1 MTSGELQQINKVKG
15 KTRFSHLRETP
26 DNQRINSTGD
36 YSKVS
41 HNTAGFTTSSSCI
54 TITINIT
61 DNATTSTAVIL
72 RVSTPTV
79 PVSLWVPRQR
89 RCSRSVR
96 GSSSHSRSLSLHPA
110 QHAPAPEHL
119 HSSPSSTTM
128 CRWTVTQGV
137 PVAWF
142 NTCPCYRPPSLILSL
157 TFLLLLLLLG
167 PSSSAPLSALSLN
180 SEKHYNAPRGTP
192 PHIFISH
199 QPPSS
204 SPAPLYASSAR
215 LPRATNESS
224 SSATVVGRHVRS
236 SYNHLQGDVRR
247 RKLFSYQ
254 KFFLR
259 IDKKG
264 KVNGTKSEDDPYS
277 MLEIKSV
284 DVGVVAIRGLS
295 SNYYLAISK
304 KGELYGARDFGP
316 DCRLIERIEENKYN
330 TYASAEW
337 RNKKKHMFVGL
348 NANGKP
354 MRGKK
359 TRRKN
364 TATHFLPIVVQP
376 R

>member
-1 MTSGELQQINKVKG
+1 M
-15 KTRFSHLRETP
+15 
-26 DNQRINSTGD
+26 
-36 YSKVS
+36 
-41 HNTAGFTTSSSCI
+41 
-54 TITINIT
+54 
-61 DNATTSTAVIL
+61 
-72 RVSTPTV
+72 
-79 PVSLWVPRQR
+79 
-89 RCSRSVR
+89 CS
-96 GSSSHSRSLSLHPA
+96 
-110 QHAPAPEHL
+110 
-119 HSSPSSTTM
+119 
-128 CRWTVTQGV
+128 WTVTQGAS
-137 PVAWF
+137 VAWF
-142 NTCPCYRPPSLILSL
+142 SSCPCCRPPSLLLSL
-157 TFLLLLLLLG
+157 TFILLLLLLG
-167 PSSSAPLSALSLN
+167 PSSSAPLSTLSSPLDF
-180 SEKHYNAPRGTP
+180 EKNHNAPGGAP
-192 PHIFISH
+192 PHFILH
-199 QPPSS
+199 PPPFS
-204 SPAPLYASSAR
+204 SPTPLHASSAR
-215 LPRATNESS
+215 LPRATNVST

-277 MLEIKSV
+277 ILEIKSV

>member
-1 MTSGELQQINKVKG
+1 MRIMGNLRCLPNKMEELMVQ
-15 KTRFSHLRETP
+15 TRLERE
-26 DNQRINSTGD
+26 
-36 YSKVS
+36 YKE
-41 HNTAGFTTSSSCI
+41 C
-54 TITINIT
+54 TITETELNELAW
-61 DNATTSTAVIL
+61 DSLYNAPSATTVIPAIL
-72 RVSTPTV
+72 QVLTPTV
-79 PVSLWVPRQR
+79 PVRLGVPRQR

-96 GSSSHSRSLSLHPA
+96 GGFSHSRSLSLHPA
-110 QHAPAPEHL
+110 QHAPAPVHL

-128 CRWTVTQGV
+128 CRWTVTQGA

-142 NTCPCYRPPSLILSL
+142 SSCPCCRPPSLLLSL
-157 TFLLLLLLLG
+157 TFLILLLLLG
-167 PSSSAPLSALSLN
+167 PSSSSPLSTLSSD
-180 SEKHYNAPRGTP
+180 SEKDHDAPGGTP
-192 PHIFISH
+192 ASIFISH
-199 QPPSS
+199 LPPSPSS
-204 SPAPLYASSAR
+204 SSSPPPLHASSAR
-215 LPRATNESS
+215 LPRATNVSS

-277 MLEIKSV
+277 ILEIKSV

-304 KGELYGARDFGP
+304 KGELYGATDYGL

-364 TATHFLPIVVQP
+364 TATHFLPMVVQP

>member
-1 MTSGELQQINKVKG
+1 
-15 KTRFSHLRETP
+15 
-26 DNQRINSTGD
+26 
-36 YSKVS
+36 
-41 HNTAGFTTSSSCI
+41 
-54 TITINIT
+54 
-61 DNATTSTAVIL
+61 
-72 RVSTPTV
+72 
-79 PVSLWVPRQR
+79 
-89 RCSRSVR
+89 
-96 GSSSHSRSLSLHPA
+96 
-110 QHAPAPEHL
+110 
-119 HSSPSSTTM
+119 M
-128 CRWTVTQGV
+128 CRWTVTQGA
-137 PVAWF
+137 PVAWVSS
-142 NTCPCYRPPSLILSL
+142 CPCRRPPSLLLSL
-157 TFLLLLLLLG
+157 TFILLLLLLG
-167 PSSSAPLSALSLN
+167 PSSSSPLSTVESD
-180 SEKHYNAPRGTP
+180 SEKDHDGPGGTP
-192 PHIFISH
+192 PDGFISH
-199 QPPSS
+199 LPTPTLSPP
-204 SPAPLYASSAR
+204 PLHASSAR
-215 LPRATNESS
+215 LPRATNMSS

-259 IDKKG
+259 IDKAG

-277 MLEIKSV
+277 VLEIKSV

-337 RNKKKHMFVGL
+337 RNKRKHMFVGL
-348 NANGKP
+348 NTNGKP
-354 MRGKK
+354 MKGKK

>member
-1 MTSGELQQINKVKG
+1 MQ
-15 KTRFSHLRETP
+15 
-26 DNQRINSTGD
+26 
-36 YSKVS
+36 
-41 HNTAGFTTSSSCI
+41 
-54 TITINIT
+54 
-61 DNATTSTAVIL
+61 
-72 RVSTPTV
+72 
-79 PVSLWVPRQR
+79 
-89 RCSRSVR
+89 
-96 GSSSHSRSLSLHPA
+96 
-110 QHAPAPEHL
+110 
-119 HSSPSSTTM
+119 
-128 CRWTVTQGV
+128 
-137 PVAWF
+137 
-142 NTCPCYRPPSLILSL
+142 
-157 TFLLLLLLLG
+157 
-167 PSSSAPLSALSLN
+167 
-180 SEKHYNAPRGTP
+180 
-192 PHIFISH
+192 
-199 QPPSS
+199 
-204 SPAPLYASSAR
+204 ASSAR
-215 LPRATNESS
+215 LPRSTNVSS

-277 MLEIKSV
+277 ILEIKSV

-304 KGELYGARDFGP
+304 KGELYGARDYGL

>member
-1 MTSGELQQINKVKG
+1 
-15 KTRFSHLRETP
+15 
-26 DNQRINSTGD
+26 
-36 YSKVS
+36 
-41 HNTAGFTTSSSCI
+41 
-54 TITINIT
+54 
-61 DNATTSTAVIL
+61 
-72 RVSTPTV
+72 
-79 PVSLWVPRQR
+79 
-89 RCSRSVR
+89 
-96 GSSSHSRSLSLHPA
+96 
-110 QHAPAPEHL
+110 
-119 HSSPSSTTM
+119 M
-128 CRWTVTQGV
+128 CRWTVTKGAQ
-137 PVAWF
+137 VAWF
-142 NTCPCYRPPSLILSL
+142 SSCPCHRPSLLLSL

-167 PSSSAPLSALSLN
+167 PSSCSPLSASSSRSD
-180 SEKHYNAPRGTP
+180 SEKNRNAPGGTP
-192 PHIFISH
+192 PQFFIPY
-199 QPPSS
+199 PPPFS
-204 SPAPLYASSAR
+204 SPAPLHASSAR

-236 SYNHLQGDVRR
+236 SYNHLQGDVRQ

-264 KVNGTKSEDDPYS
+264 TVNGTKSEDDPYS
-277 MLEIKSV
+277 ILEIKSV

-295 SNYYLAISK
+295 SNHYLAINK
-304 KGELYGARDFGP
+304 KGVLYGARDFGP

-354 MRGKK
+354 MKGRK

>member
-1 MTSGELQQINKVKG
+1 M
-15 KTRFSHLRETP
+15 
-26 DNQRINSTGD
+26 
-36 YSKVS
+36 
-41 HNTAGFTTSSSCI
+41 
-54 TITINIT
+54 
-61 DNATTSTAVIL
+61 
-72 RVSTPTV
+72 
-79 PVSLWVPRQR
+79 
-89 RCSRSVR
+89 
-96 GSSSHSRSLSLHPA
+96 
-110 QHAPAPEHL
+110 
-119 HSSPSSTTM
+119 
-128 CRWTVTQGV
+128 
-137 PVAWF
+137 
-142 NTCPCYRPPSLILSL
+142 
-157 TFLLLLLLLG
+157 
-167 PSSSAPLSALSLN
+167 
-180 SEKHYNAPRGTP
+180 
-192 PHIFISH
+192 
-199 QPPSS
+199 
-204 SPAPLYASSAR
+204 
-215 LPRATNESS
+215 SS

-277 MLEIKSV
+277 ILEIKSV

>member
-1 MTSGELQQINKVKG
+1 MELRAKGERYEEG
-15 KTRFSHLRETP
+15 FSAGPALL
-26 DNQRINSTGD
+26 NWWGINSTGD
-36 YSKVS
+36 YSRVS
-41 HNTAGFTTSSSCI
+41 HNTAGFTTESGCI
-54 TITINIT
+54 TITTNIT
-61 DNATTSTAVIL
+61 DNAASHLLQPAIPQ
-72 RVSTPTV
+72 VSAPTV
-79 PVSLWVPRQR
+79 PVRLWVPRQR

-96 GSSSHSRSLSLHPA
+96 GSFSHSRSLSLHPA
-110 QHAPAPEHL
+110 QHAPAPEHI

-128 CRWTVTQGV
+128 CRWTVTQGA

-142 NTCPCYRPPSLILSL
+142 STCPCYRPPSLILSF

-167 PSSSAPLSALSLN
+167 PSSSSPLSTTPSD
-180 SEKHYNAPRGTP
+180 SEGDHNAPHGTP
-192 PHIFISH
+192 PHAFISRP
-199 QPPSS
+199 PPSS
-204 SPAPLYASSAR
+204 SPAPLHASSAR
-215 LPRATNESS
+215 LPRATNVSS

-337 RNKKKHMFVGL
+337 RNKRKHMFVGL

>member
-1 MTSGELQQINKVKG
+1 
-15 KTRFSHLRETP
+15 
-26 DNQRINSTGD
+26 
-36 YSKVS
+36 
-41 HNTAGFTTSSSCI
+41 
-54 TITINIT
+54 
-61 DNATTSTAVIL
+61 
-72 RVSTPTV
+72 
-79 PVSLWVPRQR
+79 
-89 RCSRSVR
+89 
-96 GSSSHSRSLSLHPA
+96 
-110 QHAPAPEHL
+110 
-119 HSSPSSTTM
+119 M
-128 CRWTVTQGV
+128 CRWTVTQGA

-142 NTCPCYRPPSLILSL
+142 SCCPCCRPPSLLLSL

-167 PSSSAPLSALSLN
+167 PSSSSPLSSPD
-180 SEKHYNAPRGTP
+180 SENNHNAPGRTS
-192 PHIFISH
+192 PHIFISR
-199 QPPSS
+199 PPPFS
-204 SPAPLYASSAR
+204 SPAPLHASSAR
-215 LPRATNESS
+215 LPRATNVSS

-236 SYNHLQGDVRR
+236 SYKHLQGDVRR

-259 IDKKG
+259 IDKEG
-264 KVNGTKSEDDPYS
+264 NVNGTKSEDDPYS
-277 MLEIKSV
+277 LLEIKSV

-295 SNYYLAISK
+295 SNHYLAIRK
-304 KGELYGARDFGP
+304 NGVLYGARDFGP

-354 MRGKK
+354 MKGKR

>member
-1 MTSGELQQINKVKG
+1 
-15 KTRFSHLRETP
+15 
-26 DNQRINSTGD
+26 
-36 YSKVS
+36 
-41 HNTAGFTTSSSCI
+41 
-54 TITINIT
+54 
-61 DNATTSTAVIL
+61 
-72 RVSTPTV
+72 
-79 PVSLWVPRQR
+79 
-89 RCSRSVR
+89 
-96 GSSSHSRSLSLHPA
+96 
-110 QHAPAPEHL
+110 
-119 HSSPSSTTM
+119 M
-128 CRWTVTQGV
+128 CRWTVTQGA

-142 NTCPCYRPPSLILSL
+142 SSRPCRRPPSHLLLSF

-167 PSSSAPLSALSLN
+167 PSSSSPLSG
-180 SEKHYNAPRGTP
+180 SERNHNAPGGTP
-192 PHIFISH
+192 PDVFTS
-199 QPPSS
+199 QPPLYS
-204 SPAPLYASSAR
+204 SPSPLQASSAR
-215 LPRATNESS
+215 LPRATNVSS

-247 RKLFSYQ
+247 RKLFSFQ

-277 MLEIKSV
+277 ILEIKSV

-337 RNKKKHMFVGL
+337 CNKKKHMFVGL

>member
-1 MTSGELQQINKVKG
+1 
-15 KTRFSHLRETP
+15 
-26 DNQRINSTGD
+26 
-36 YSKVS
+36 
-41 HNTAGFTTSSSCI
+41 
-54 TITINIT
+54 
-61 DNATTSTAVIL
+61 
-72 RVSTPTV
+72 
-79 PVSLWVPRQR
+79 
-89 RCSRSVR
+89 
-96 GSSSHSRSLSLHPA
+96 
-110 QHAPAPEHL
+110 
-119 HSSPSSTTM
+119 M
-128 CRWTVTQGV
+128 CRWTVTQGA

-142 NTCPCYRPPSLILSL
+142 SSCPFCRPPSLLLSL

-167 PSSSAPLSALSLN
+167 PTSSSPLATLSPD
-180 SEKHYNAPRGTP
+180 SENNHNASGGTP
-192 PHIFISH
+192 PDIFISRP
-199 QPPSS
+199 PPSS
-204 SPAPLYASSAR
+204 SPPPVHASSAR
-215 LPRATNESS
+215 LPRATNVSS

-277 MLEIKSV
+277 ILEIKSV

-304 KGELYGARDFGP
+304 KGELYGARDYGL

>member
-1 MTSGELQQINKVKG
+1 
-15 KTRFSHLRETP
+15 
-26 DNQRINSTGD
+26 
-36 YSKVS
+36 
-41 HNTAGFTTSSSCI
+41 
-54 TITINIT
+54 
-61 DNATTSTAVIL
+61 
-72 RVSTPTV
+72 
-79 PVSLWVPRQR
+79 
-89 RCSRSVR
+89 
-96 GSSSHSRSLSLHPA
+96 
-110 QHAPAPEHL
+110 
-119 HSSPSSTTM
+119 M
-128 CRWTVTQGV
+128 CRWTVTQGA
-137 PVAWF
+137 PVAWSSA
-142 NTCPCYRPPSLILSL
+142 CPCYRPPSLLLSL
-157 TFLLLLLLLG
+157 VFLALLLLLE
-167 PSSSAPLSALSLN
+167 PSASAPLSTSSPD
-180 SEKHYNAPRGTP
+180 SEKNHDGPRGTP
-192 PHIFISH
+192 PHAFISRR
-199 QPPSS
+199 PTPS
-204 SPAPLYASSAR
+204 SPAPPHASSAR
-215 LPRATNESS
+215 SPRATNVSSS

-247 RKLFSYQ
+247 RKLFSFQ

-264 KVNGTKSEDDPYS
+264 KVNGTKTEDDPYS